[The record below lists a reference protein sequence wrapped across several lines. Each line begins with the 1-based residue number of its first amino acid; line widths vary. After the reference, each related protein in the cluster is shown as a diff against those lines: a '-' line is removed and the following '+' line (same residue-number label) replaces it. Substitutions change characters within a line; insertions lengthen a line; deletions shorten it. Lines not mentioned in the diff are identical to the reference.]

1 MKADKQSVNANMATA
16 RDTLLAD
23 LARLLKS
30 AFSERAESS
39 VGALLDRFRIQSKT
53 GPNATRGTARELLSG
68 ELLKLWQAQPVP
80 DLNQAILTAI
90 NHYRMQLKQVTD
102 KKISAKEKVT
112 AVSKASA
119 RTSNAEPLAGGPQ
132 KRQRIRGECPKCH
145 SMGVV
150 LARSYNGDEYF
161 SCIYCG
167 YQTYRAAMDLEYDL
181 PLAAELLNRRFD
193 EKDQVKAKDS

>member
-1 MKADKQSVNANMATA
+1 MATA

-30 AFSERAESS
+30 AYSDQAESA
-39 VGALLDRFRIQSKT
+39 VGTLLDRFRIQSKL
-53 GPNATRGTARELLSG
+53 GPDSKKGTARELLSA
-68 ELLKLWQAQPVP
+68 ELLKLWQIQPTA
-80 DLNQAILTAI
+80 DLAKTILTAV
-90 NHYRMQLKQVTD
+90 NQYRMQLKQVIE
-102 KKISAKEKVT
+102 KKIGTKEKVKT
-112 AVSKASA
+112 VSKKQTNKSIAQ
-119 RTSNAEPLAGGPQ
+119 PLAGGPQ
-132 KRQRIRGECPKCH
+132 KRQRVRGECPKCH

-167 YQTYRAAMDLEYDL
+167 YQTYRAAMDLEFDL

-193 EKDQVKAKDS
+193 EKDQGKGR